1 MYSTFKQ
8 NFKKHSFSLLAG
20 YSYQQSKFNSFGAIV
35 SGASTDKVPTL
46 SAGPNKED
54 AYSDKYKV
62 VTIGYFG
69 RLSYDYLKRYFLT
82 ATFRNDAS

>member
-62 VTIGYFG
+62 
-69 RLSYDYLKRYFLT
+69 LEDYLMT
-82 ATFRNDAS
+82 T